1 MEMEEKKNELTEA
14 ALPVQELPADIP
26 AEVRQK
32 LAEDLNEEAT
42 EDLKQDMREAEKE
55 EANDEEVKANPEM
68 LTKSRLLKMLV
79 KKQYVKLR
87 EVTEEEQPADLA
99 ELLEELDE
107 NNRLV
112 VFRLLKKEVATEA
125 FAYMSDEAR
134 DDLVNAFSD
143 VELVSAIEEMSLDD
157 AADLL
162 EDMPAGVVKRVLEKS
177 SKQTR
182 ESLNKLLNYP
192 ESSAGSLMTP
202 EYVRLKKEM
211 NVRQA
216 LDAIRRQGENAETI
230 YINYVVERNRLM
242 GVVSAR
248 DLLLADPDTP
258 LVDIMDDNV
267 VTVKVTDDQE
277 FVAREMQRYDFTA
290 MPVVDNEG
298 MFVGIIT
305 IDDAIDV
312 LTDESTEDMQKMAA
326 ILPADEATT
335 YFGTSVWT
343 HAKQR
348 IPWLLILMLSATF
361 TGMVTTHYEEAFVS
375 LPLLV
380 SFMPM
385 LMDTAGNCGNQIS
398 TLMVRGLALGEVE
411 PADFLKVLAKELRV
425 SAIVGAV
432 LGAVNG
438 LRIYLMYTFIFAGQY
453 DNVMGYAIVV
463 SVSLFFSVILAKLVG
478 GMLPLAA
485 KKLGADPA
493 IMATPFTDGLALQ
506 AMKAVFDYL
515 PSAYENGA
523 NDPYARERMAE
534 ASCMAGMAFANAF
547 LGVNHSMA
555 HKLGAYHH
563 LPHGVAN
570 AVILTDVIRYNA
582 AEVPTKMGTF
592 SQYQYPHA
600 KERYVEAARF
610 CGIKGKNDDEVF
622 ENFIQALEDLK
633 DKIGIKKTIKD
644 YGVDEKYFLD
654 TLDEMVENAFNDQC
668 TGANPRY
675 PLMSEIKEIYLKC
688 YYGK

>member
-1 MEMEEKKNELTEA
+1 MEEKKKAVPEGEA
-14 ALPVQELPADIP
+14 SLPVQELPADIP

-42 EDLKQDMREAEKE
+42 EDLKQDIREAEKE
-55 EANDEEVKANPEM
+55 EANDEEVKADPEM
-68 LTKSRLLKMLV
+68 LTKSRLLKLLV

-202 EYVRLKKEM
+202 EYVRLRKDM
-211 NVRQA
+211 TVNDA
-216 LDAIRRQGENAETI
+216 FGAIRTQGESAETV
-230 YINYVVERNRLM
+230 YTCYVVERNRLL

-248 DLLLADPDTP
+248 SLLLAEPKTP
-258 LVDIMDDNV
+258 VTEIMDDNV

-277 FVAREMQRYDFTA
+277 YVAREMQRYDFTA

-326 ILPADEATT
+326 ILPD
-335 YFGTSVWT
+335 
-343 HAKQR
+343 
-348 IPWLLILMLSATF
+348 
-361 TGMVTTHYEEAFVS
+361 EEAFVS

-411 PADFLKVLAKELRV
+411 PSDFLRVLGKEMRV

-432 LGAVNG
+432 LGIVNG
-438 LRIYLMYTFIFAGQY
+438 LRIYLMYTFLYAGQY
-453 DNVMGYAIVV
+453 ENVLGYAVVV

-493 IMATPFTDGLALQ
+493 IMATPFITTIVDACSLILYFQIAQL
-506 AMKAVFDYL
+506 VF
-515 PSAYENGA
+515 
-523 NDPYARERMAE
+523 
-534 ASCMAGMAFANAF
+534 
-547 LGVNHSMA
+547 
-555 HKLGAYHH
+555 
-563 LPHGVAN
+563 
-570 AVILTDVIRYNA
+570 
-582 AEVPTKMGTF
+582 
-592 SQYQYPHA
+592 
-600 KERYVEAARF
+600 
-610 CGIKGKNDDEVF
+610 KN
-622 ENFIQALEDLK
+622 
-633 DKIGIKKTIKD
+633 
-644 YGVDEKYFLD
+644 
-654 TLDEMVENAFNDQC
+654 M
-668 TGANPRY
+668 
-675 PLMSEIKEIYLKC
+675 M
-688 YYGK
+688 

>member
-1 MEMEEKKNELTEA
+1 MEEKKKAVPEGEA
-14 ALPVQELPADIP
+14 SLPVQELPADIP

-42 EDLKQDMREAEKE
+42 EDLKQDIREAEKE
-55 EANDEEVKANPEM
+55 EANDEEVKADPEM
-68 LTKSRLLKMLV
+68 LTKSRLLKLLV

-202 EYVRLKKEM
+202 EYVRLRKDM
-211 NVRQA
+211 TVNDA
-216 LDAIRRQGENAETI
+216 FGAIRTQGESAETV
-230 YINYVVERNRLM
+230 YTCYVVERNRLL

-248 DLLLADPDTP
+248 SLLLAEPKTP
-258 LVDIMDDNV
+258 VTEIMDDNV

-277 FVAREMQRYDFTA
+277 YVAREMQRYDFTA
-290 MPVVDNEG
+290 MPVVDNEEKRWRR
-298 MFVGIIT
+298 
-305 IDDAIDV
+305 A
-312 LTDESTEDMQKMAA
+312 LKMAA
-326 ILPADEATT
+326 ILPDDDATT

-411 PADFLKVLAKELRV
+411 PSDFLRVLGKEMRV

-432 LGAVNG
+432 LGLVNG
-438 LRIYLMYTFIFAGQY
+438 LRIYLMYTFLYAGQY
-453 DNVMGYAIVV
+453 ENVLGYAVVV

-493 IMATPFTDGLALQ
+493 IMATPFITTIVDACSLILYFQIAQL
-506 AMKAVFDYL
+506 VF
-515 PSAYENGA
+515 
-523 NDPYARERMAE
+523 
-534 ASCMAGMAFANAF
+534 
-547 LGVNHSMA
+547 
-555 HKLGAYHH
+555 
-563 LPHGVAN
+563 
-570 AVILTDVIRYNA
+570 
-582 AEVPTKMGTF
+582 
-592 SQYQYPHA
+592 
-600 KERYVEAARF
+600 
-610 CGIKGKNDDEVF
+610 KN
-622 ENFIQALEDLK
+622 
-633 DKIGIKKTIKD
+633 
-644 YGVDEKYFLD
+644 
-654 TLDEMVENAFNDQC
+654 M
-668 TGANPRY
+668 
-675 PLMSEIKEIYLKC
+675 M
-688 YYGK
+688 

>member
-1 MEMEEKKNELTEA
+1 MDMEEKKLTADAAEQ

-68 LTKSRLLKMLV
+68 LTKSRLLKLLI

-143 VELVSAIEEMSLDD
+143 VELVGAIEEMSLDD

-202 EYVRLKKEM
+202 EYVRLREDM
-211 NVRQA
+211 TVAQA
-216 LDAIRRQGENAETI
+216 FEAIRKQGENAETV
-230 YINYVVERNRLM
+230 YTCYVVERNRLK

-248 DLLLADPDTP
+248 SLLLSEPHTP
-258 LVDIMDDNV
+258 INEIMDDNV

-277 FVAREMQRYDFTA
+277 YVAREMQRYDFTA
-290 MPVVDNEG
+290 MPVLDNEG

-326 ILPADEATT
+326 ILPDDDATT

-343 HAKQR
+343 
-348 IPWLLILMLSATF
+348 
-361 TGMVTTHYEEAFVS
+361 EEAFVS

-411 PADFLKVLAKELRV
+411 PADFVRVLGKELRV

-432 LGAVNG
+432 LGIVNG
-438 LRIYLMYTFIFAGQY
+438 LRIYLMYTFLFPGQY
-453 DNVMGYAIVV
+453 ANVMGYAIVV

-493 IMATPFTDGLALQ
+493 IMATPFITTIVDACSLILYFQIAQL
-506 AMKAVFDYL
+506 VFH
-515 PSAYENGA
+515 N
-523 NDPYARERMAE
+523 M
-534 ASCMAGMAFANAF
+534 M
-547 LGVNHSMA
+547 
-555 HKLGAYHH
+555 
-563 LPHGVAN
+563 
-570 AVILTDVIRYNA
+570 
-582 AEVPTKMGTF
+582 
-592 SQYQYPHA
+592 
-600 KERYVEAARF
+600 
-610 CGIKGKNDDEVF
+610 
-622 ENFIQALEDLK
+622 
-633 DKIGIKKTIKD
+633 
-644 YGVDEKYFLD
+644 
-654 TLDEMVENAFNDQC
+654 
-668 TGANPRY
+668 
-675 PLMSEIKEIYLKC
+675 
-688 YYGK
+688 

>member
-26 AEVRQK
+26 DEVRQK
-32 LAEDLNEEAT
+32 LVRDLNEEAT
-42 EDLKQDMREAEKE
+42 EDLKQDIREAEKE
-55 EANDEEVKANPEM
+55 EARDDEVKADPEM

-143 VELVSAIEEMSLDD
+143 VELVGAIEEMSLDD

-202 EYVRLKKEM
+202 EYVRLREDM
-211 NVRQA
+211 TVAQA
-216 LDAIRRQGENAETI
+216 FEAIRKQGENAETV
-230 YINYVVERNRLM
+230 YTCYVVERNRLK

-248 DLLLADPDTP
+248 SLLLSEPHTP
-258 LVDIMDDNV
+258 INEIMDDNV

-277 FVAREMQRYDFTA
+277 YVAREMQRYDFTA
-290 MPVVDNEG
+290 MPVLDNEG

-326 ILPADEATT
+326 ILPDDDATT

-361 TGMVTTHYEEAFVS
+361 T
-375 LPLLV
+375 
-380 SFMPM
+380 
-385 LMDTAGNCGNQIS
+385 AGNCGNQIS

-411 PADFLKVLAKELRV
+411 PSDFLQVLGKELRV

-432 LGAVNG
+432 LGIVNG
-438 LRIYLMYTFIFAGQY
+438 LRIYLMYTFLFPGQY
-453 DNVMGYAIVV
+453 ANVMGYAIVV

-493 IMATPFTDGLALQ
+493 IMATPFITTIVDACSLILYFQIAQL
-506 AMKAVFDYL
+506 VFH
-515 PSAYENGA
+515 N
-523 NDPYARERMAE
+523 M
-534 ASCMAGMAFANAF
+534 M
-547 LGVNHSMA
+547 
-555 HKLGAYHH
+555 
-563 LPHGVAN
+563 
-570 AVILTDVIRYNA
+570 
-582 AEVPTKMGTF
+582 
-592 SQYQYPHA
+592 
-600 KERYVEAARF
+600 
-610 CGIKGKNDDEVF
+610 
-622 ENFIQALEDLK
+622 
-633 DKIGIKKTIKD
+633 
-644 YGVDEKYFLD
+644 
-654 TLDEMVENAFNDQC
+654 
-668 TGANPRY
+668 
-675 PLMSEIKEIYLKC
+675 
-688 YYGK
+688 